1 MAAPMVGENS
11 IGICFARRSFQAAI
25 RRSILKHLSV
35 GRTPARGFLL
45 RSVAALILKCGD

>member
-11 IGICFARRSFQAAI
+11 IGIRFARRSFQAAI